1 MASSNLDDLLKSIR
15 DEAKKESALVA
26 MDGGS
31 DKDDQLVDEEIDERV
46 LRLLGIE
53 DVFDIDYATY
63 KTLLKER
70 MMAARMSGS
79 EIPTEEAEVIT
90 NEFKRVKP
98 KEGRFKVKKK
108 KITVGNIRKSG
119 PLKGLGAVQESPQK
133 LLAPAKEEEQL
144 GPIDSIIKSLSN
156 IVKILQER
164 NSLLKKQRERNRK
177 ALQNQAR
184 GDREARAEAGVLGK
198 VLEGAKK
205 VIAPVQNLLGK
216 IFEIFM
222 KIIFGRFLVKFIDWF
237 ADPENQGK
245 INAIGSFLR
254 DHWPKLLAAYLL
266 FGNSLGRFVVR
277 ITATLVRGAATL
289 LTKVLPQLL
298 KFVAA
303 NPKLALLAAGAG
315 LFAAGAVVP
324 ALFPETVEDKAD
336 KQANEA
342 AEEKGAEQA
351 AADIRG
357 QTNRTGGGL
366 FSFLMGEKQERRE
379 QAQRLETGEE
389 KRYGFFGELAGGG
402 QVSGP
407 SGTDVVPAR
416 LTDGEFV
423 MSKGAVDTFG
433 TDFME
438 GINAAGGGNNRP
450 KKSSGTIY
458 AAGGG
463 QIGSRRRGSGY
474 GSPEGGYVGGHRE
487 GISEVVNQ
495 TINVGVSAQKD
506 LENRLANLIEQ
517 GNQLLPRLE
526 QGLVGLGMAAEQLA
540 IQSQRTLEDA
550 ALQGYRQSEQ
560 FAISILD
567 AGQQVTNDVIGYYQ
581 SGEMEK
587 QLITAGQDFVQG
599 TMQMGRN
606 IKQGAIDVTAGTFDT
621 LSNLTG
627 SETYQNYAAGQATAM
642 DERIK
647 MADSIVDSLPEG
659 SPLQDMMDKGLIPI
673 PSGNAQTM
681 RNLTFVKAL
690 LGPLGAPFKI
700 MSNDEVDRMRQLTI
714 QKTLDKSGLIMGK
727 DGEVKMNWNQ
737 EDINK
742 GRAGGGA
749 YTDDLGP
756 GGKAFNSILGRF
768 HASTR
773 DGGNILYTDDRYN
786 FNQSTSDYLKK
797 AKEQLLGG
805 AFGEAAYF
813 GAAALGKFAEDIG
826 WLNQRALGSRIEIGQ
841 VDRNAVTAPTSSDSM
856 SSKMSPTANLTADQI
871 RNNQAYAAS
880 KGKYYSSTT
889 GKTYASY
896 ADALKDPA
904 VAAAAGGIAKYNP
917 LDPKNMTPAQR
928 SRMPAPPGPPVQKT
942 PTQIFNEAV
951 GIETPNKA
959 EEIVKN
965 ALPAFPASSNSTDT
979 NRTQKLFGIF

>member
-1 MASSNLDDLLKSIR
+1 MASSLDDLLKSIR

-31 DKDDQLVDEEIDERV
+31 NKDDQLVDEEIDERV

-79 EIPTEEAEVIT
+79 KIPTEEAEVIT

-108 KITVGNIRKSG
+108 KISVSSIRKTSS
-119 PLKGLGAVQESPQK
+119 LKNIGDVTEAPQK
-133 LLAPAKEEEQL
+133 LLAPAKELSPIEE
-144 GPIDSIIKSLSN
+144 IVKSLGN
-156 IVKILQER
+156 IVSLLQER
-164 NSLLKKQRERNRK
+164 NSLLKKQSNRARK
-177 ALQNQAR
+177 ESQNKK
-184 GDREARAEAGVLGK
+184 RAATESRFEESGLGK
-198 VLEGAKK
+198 VLKGAKK
-205 VIAPVQNLLGK
+205 VIAPVQNILSK
-216 IFEIFM
+216 IFETFM
-222 KIIFGRFLVKFIDWF
+222 KVIVGRFIIKFIDWF
-237 ADPENQGK
+237 SDPQNQGK
-245 INAIGSFLR
+245 INAIGKFLE

-277 ITATLVRGAATL
+277 ITAMLVRGAATL

-324 ALFPETVEDKAD
+324 AVFPETVKDDAD
-336 KQANEA
+336 KQADA
-342 AEEKGAEQA
+342 AAKEKGNKQA
-351 AADIRG
+351 AADIRK
-357 QTNRTGGGL
+357 QNENRGVLGSISDFFTGAG
-366 FSFLMGEKQERRE
+366 QEREE

-402 QVSGP
+402 RVSGP

-474 GSPEGGYVGGHRE
+474 GSPNDGYSGGHRA
-487 GISEVVNQ
+487 GISEVIDQ
-495 TINVGVSAQKD
+495 TINLGVSAQRAV
-506 LENRLANLIEQ
+506 ESRLSDLIEQ
-517 GNQLLPRLE
+517 GNQLIPRLE

-540 IQSQRTLEDA
+540 VQSQRTLENA
-550 ALQGYRQSEQ
+550 AIQGYRQSEQ
-560 FAISILD
+560 FARSILD
-567 AGQQVTNDVIGYYQ
+567 AGQQVTNDVINYYQ
-581 SGEMEK
+581 SGEMER
-587 QLITAGQDFVQG
+587 QLVAGGQQVVETAQQTGK
-599 TMQMGRN
+599 N
-606 IKQGAIDVTAGTFDT
+606 IKKAGLDITAGTFDT

-627 SETYQNYAAGQATAM
+627 SKMYQDYAAGHATAM

-647 MADSIVDSLPEG
+647 MADSIVDALPEG
-659 SPLQDMMDKGLIPI
+659 SPLQDIMDKGLIPI
-673 PSGNAQTM
+673 PSGDAKTM

-737 EDINK
+737 EDVNK

-756 GGKAFNSILGRF
+756 GGKEFNSILGRF

-773 DGGNILYTDDRYN
+773 DGGNVLYTDDKYN
-786 FNQSTSDYLKK
+786 FNKSTSEYLKK

-826 WLNQRALGSRIEIGQ
+826 WLNQRALGSRIEIGEI
-841 VDRNAVTAPTSSDSM
+841 DRNKVDSPTSSDSM

-871 RNNQAYAAS
+871 KNNQAYAAS

-904 VAAAAGGIAKYNP
+904 VASAAGAPKYNP
-917 LDPKNMTPAQR
+917 LDSKNMTPAQR
-928 SRMPAPPGPPVQKT
+928 SRMPAPPQPPT
-942 PTQIFNEAV
+942 PPDPKVITMNAM
-951 GIETPNKA
+951 GIGSDSQPSSPQSNS
-959 EEIVKN
+959 
-965 ALPAFPASSNSTDT
+965 LPQWSASSNSTSKG
-979 NRTQKLFGIF
+979 RTTKLFGIF